1 MADGNNRSFVL
12 GALLGSVVGA
22 SIAFVI
28 APKPG
33 REHRQDLNKGS
44 KQAVHKA
51 GELKDAEPEK
61 GDGHKDSTL
70 ERGAQWKGKGADF
83 TKQTTRSTAALTKDM
98 KEKTTEFANDVSDN
112 TKELAT
118 DMA

>member
-33 REHRQDLNKGS
+33 RELRQDLNKGS
-44 KQAVHKA
+44 KQGVHKA
-51 GELKDAEPEK
+51 RKLKATQQEKCATYKEINLEK
-61 GDGHKDSTL
+61 GDEEKEIST
-70 ERGAQWKGKGADF
+70 GF
-83 TKQTTRSTAALTKDM
+83 TKQTTQATAALTKDI
-98 KEKTTEFANDVSDN
+98 KEKTTDFAKDLSDK
-112 TKELAT
+112 TKDLA
-118 DMA
+118 